1 MIEKIGT
8 FLGVVSL
15 IVAFSILYAV
25 PVVFLWNWCLV
36 GTIDGVH
43 EINFWKALGIS
54 ILFNMM
60 TAKNQSSKSK
70 E

>member
-1 MIEKIGT
+1 MLELIGRL
-8 FLGVVSL
+8 FGVIIFIAAL
-15 IVAFSILYAV
+15 SILYAV

-54 ILFNMM
+54 VLFNMI
-60 TAKNQSSKSK
+60 TAKSQSSK

>member
-1 MIEKIGT
+1 MLEQIGRV
-8 FLGVVSL
+8 LGVIIFIAAL
-15 IVAFSILYAV
+15 SILYAV

-54 ILFNMM
+54 ILINMI
-60 TAKNQSSKSK
+60 SSKSTTNQSK
-70 E
+70 

>member
-1 MIEKIGT
+1 MIEKITT
-8 FLGVVSL
+8 FFLAISL
-15 IVAFSILYAV
+15 IVALSILYAV

-54 ILFNMM
+54 ILINMIS
-60 TAKNQSSKSK
+60 AKSTTSQSK
-70 E
+70 

>member
-8 FLGVVSL
+8 FLGVISL
-15 IVAFSILYAV
+15 IVAISILYAV

-54 ILFNMM
+54 ILINMI
-60 TAKNQSSKSK
+60 SSKSTTNQSK
-70 E
+70 